1 MKLTRIAITESIP
14 IDLGS
19 DVNFPGVAQGRGLSK
34 QASLELGLQAGTPV
48 GASLI
53 DAYAGALGL
62 LGCKTNS
69 DIPVHQRL
77 GLEYPF

>member
-1 MKLTRIAITESIP
+1 
-14 IDLGS
+14 
-19 DVNFPGVAQGRGLSK
+19 
-34 QASLELGLQAGTPV
+34 LGLEVGTPV

-77 GLEYPF
+77 GF